1 MVGVGGGSGLAMPE
15 SGVISLIFSC
25 SLLVCLSHFLFYSL
39 SYLLLL
45 LFLSLS
51 SSPLNQSISQ
61 HMFMETPFSDQC
73 YWGVE
78 ESHDGSRLPACRRG
92 A

>member
-1 MVGVGGGSGLAMPE
+1 MVWGGALAWRCQNQV
-15 SGVISLIFSC
+15 SFLLFFLALSLSVFLSFYFIL
-25 SLLVCLSHFLFYSL
+25 SLL
-39 SYLLLL
+39 YLLLL

-51 SSPLNQSISQ
+51 SSPFNQSISQ

-78 ESHDGSRLPACRRG
+78 ESHDGSWLPARRRG